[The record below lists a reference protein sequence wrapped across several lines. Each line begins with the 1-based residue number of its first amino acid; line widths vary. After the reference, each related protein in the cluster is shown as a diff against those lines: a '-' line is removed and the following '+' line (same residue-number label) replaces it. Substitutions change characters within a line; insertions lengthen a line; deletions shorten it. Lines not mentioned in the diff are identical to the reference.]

1 MQERCKIGVV
11 IGNANSP
18 HAINIMKGI
27 DQASKECDVQLMYFM
42 NVSSPYTAQLYPPDT
57 SIGWDYQKSAIYDYA
72 RYVKADVLIMTY
84 GMMSIFMKS
93 DYGKQYL
100 EYFRNVPCVL
110 INEQTDRPNWTSIIV
125 DNYNGMYELVEH
137 LVRDHGYHNFAFLAL

>member
-27 DQASKECDVQLMYFM
+27 DQASRECDVQLMYFM

-110 INEQTDRPNWTSIIV
+110 IKCVTMGIIISLFWQDRLEIQMPAS
-125 DNYNGMYELVEH
+125 EKEH
-137 LVRDHGYHNFAFLAL
+137 F

>member
-27 DQASKECDVQLMYFM
+27 DQASRECDVQLMYFM

-57 SIGWDYQKSAIYDYA
+57 SIGCLDYDIWHDEH
-72 RYVKADVLIMTY
+72 
-84 GMMSIFMKS
+84 F
-93 DYGKQYL
+93 
-100 EYFRNVPCVL
+100 
-110 INEQTDRPNWTSIIV
+110 
-125 DNYNGMYELVEH
+125 YEE
-137 LVRDHGYHNFAFLAL
+137 